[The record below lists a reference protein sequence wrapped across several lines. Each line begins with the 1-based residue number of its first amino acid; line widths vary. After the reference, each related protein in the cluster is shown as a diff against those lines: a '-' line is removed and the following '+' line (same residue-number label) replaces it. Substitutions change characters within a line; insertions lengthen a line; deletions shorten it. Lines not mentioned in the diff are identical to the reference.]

1 MANTWVVIEKFD
13 GKSDLFIWKEKMR
26 AILVQQKCHR
36 ALEGEA
42 SLPETLSKDDRLDL
56 MDLAY
61 STILLNLFDSV
72 LRRVRGN
79 DTAPKLWDKLNS
91 LYMITSIYKIAFLKE
106 KLFSFKMIS
115 NKSVDENYD
124 DFKH

>member
-1 MANTWVVIEKFD
+1 MSNTRVVIEEFD
-13 GKSDLFIWKEKMR
+13 GKSDFSIWKEKMQ
-26 AILVQQKCHR
+26 AILIQQKCHR
-36 ALEGEA
+36 ALEGEP

-61 STILLNLFDSV
+61 STILLNLSDSV

-91 LYMITSIYKIAFLKE
+91 LYMTTSISKIAFLKE
-106 KLFSFKMIS
+106 KYLVSK
-115 NKSVDENYD
+115 
-124 DFKH
+124 